1 MSLFHKLK
9 EDKNQLLWEGDNFFS
24 LLDSFPVSPGH
35 CLIIP
40 LREVKSLIDL
50 NDDEWLDL
58 KPAIERSVNELKE
71 VNLMEKYQELYKN
84 APNEKSE
91 EYINDVLNFLETHK
105 DFTPDAFN
113 FGVNDGHAAG
123 RTIDHLHIHI
133 IPRFVND
140 TEDPTG
146 GVRYI
151 FPEKGNYRK

>member
-9 EDKNQLLWEGDNFFS
+9 EDKNQLLWEGENFFS

-35 CLIIP
+35 CLVIP
-40 LREVKSLIDL
+40 QREVKNLLDL
-50 NDDEWLDL
+50 TQEEWVEL
-58 KPAIERSVNELKE
+58 KPAIEKTIGMLSE
-71 VNLMEKYQELYKN
+71 VNLVDRYSGIYED
-84 APNEKSE
+84 APNENSRKFVKE
-91 EYINDVLNFLETHK
+91 VLQFIKNRRGFY
-105 DFTPDAFN
+105 PDAYN